1 MLRPLACPS
10 MATHLQCLYASV
22 QEIQA
27 PFVLE
32 NLACSGAE
40 QRLVD
45 CPLDE
50 TNSDYASVYNDYGY
64 SRIPNQ
70 CEPFA
75 QSYAFVACGSPPAP
89 GGPCAPLSLLC
100 SHSASTV
107 CYTSF

>member
-1 MLRPLACPS
+1 MP
-10 MATHLQCLYASV
+10 THLQHHAGGE

-32 NLACSGAE
+32 NLACSGDE

-45 CPLDE
+45 CPVDE
-50 TNSDYASVYNDYGY
+50 TDSDYALSYNDYGS
-64 SRIPNQ
+64 SRVPSQ

-89 GGPCAPLSLLC
+89 GGPCAPLLLLC

-107 CYTSF
+107 CRISF